1 MTNPYELQRHLESAP
16 KLLQSERLFRYQDSI
31 FRHNRYT
38 VDLKSQKYKGVA
50 LSTSKFLAKYPSPT
64 LDPSVNNVSV
74 LNAAAHTECA
84 VTKHALKEILPQL
97 EKRPLDVGILLTVV
111 QLYALVDNFAAAIE
125 VVEAFFKRLEAADKE
140 EMRFAPGLVA
150 LAVSLYRSQGRIG
163 PLRSELSRASA
174 YWRSKPQGA
183 ESLLRAAGIELLES
197 GRPADLEAAGE
208 IFSSL
213 RDKNPS
219 DRVAIAG
226 FVASHAASDP
236 SKIQQ
241 EAEKMTDIEKLIAD
255 VDIDALLDAGVATRA
270 PLQIT
275 ASKKRSGEDTE
286 MKDAPVPKPKKIRKN
301 KIPKDFVEGKVV
313 DPERWL
319 PMRDR
324 SSYRAPKGKK
334 GKKKANDLTQGGVV
348 KDEEALELVGG
359 SQVKVEKASGGANK
373 KKKGK
378 GKK

>member
-1 MTNPYELQRHLESAP
+1 M
-16 KLLQSERLFRYQDSI
+16 FR
-31 FRHNRYT
+31 RNRYAI
-38 VDLKSQKYKGVA
+38 DLKSQKYKGVA
-50 LSTSKFLAKYPSPT
+50 LSTSKFLAKHSSPT
-64 LDPSVNNVSV
+64 LEPSVNSISV
-74 LNAAAHTECA
+74 LNAAAHTKCA
-84 VTKHALKEILPQL
+84 VSKTAVKDILPEL
-97 EKRPLDVGILLTVV
+97 EKRPLDVGLILTVV

-125 VVEAFFKRLEAADKE
+125 VVDAFFKRLEAANKE
-140 EMRFAPGLVA
+140 ELRYAPGLVA

-174 YWRSKPQGA
+174 YWKSQPKGA

-197 GRPADLEAAGE
+197 GKTADLEAAGE

-213 RDKNPS
+213 REKNPD

-226 FVASHAASDP
+226 YVASHAASNP
-236 SKIQQ
+236 LKVREES
-241 EAEKMTDIEKLIAD
+241 EKMTDIEKLIAG

-270 PLQIT
+270 PNQVV
-275 ASKKRSGEDTE
+275 ASKKRSGEDIQ
-286 MKDAPVPKPKKIRKN
+286 MKDAPAPKLKKIRNN
-301 KIPKDFVEGKVV
+301 KKPKDFVEGKVM

-334 GKKKANDLTQGGVV
+334 GKKKANDLTQGGPV
-348 KDEEALELVGG
+348 KDEEALDLVGG
-359 SQVKVEKASGGANK
+359 SQVKVEKASQGANK